1 MSNHKPGGIFNLNQ
15 ILLGQDFNLRRASL
29 YVTGLV
35 WTTFQLYATYVG
47 FELTRLMIIHITFAL
62 IYTFIYKHL
71 KIPVGRVV
79 DVVLIALVIVTGA
92 YFLQIADLINAR
104 IPYITP
110 LSNQDLV
117 FGTLLILLV
126 IEGVRRVA
134 GLPLTIFISVIAV
147 YGFLGR
153 YIPEVGHRVSPQLV
167 FEQIAIGTAGIYGT
181 LLFISATYVF
191 LLVVFSSLF
200 SRTGV
205 GDFYMKLALVGVGRA
220 KGGGAKATV
229 VANVLFGT
237 ITGAS
242 VTAVLA
248 TGVFTIPLM
257 MQLGYR
263 ASFAGGITA
272 LAGTGAQIM
281 PPIMGTAAFLI
292 AQALGVSYWDV
303 CVAAIIPALLYF
315 TAIYI
320 YIDLIAKK
328 EGLMGVTQRLTWRET
343 VKDAYLLVPLA
354 VLVYRLATTLSVI
367 SAVLDSII
375 ACFIIAVIKITLVD
389 RKPKDLMKILN
400 GLAEAPKEAITV
412 ANVLAGVGVVV
423 GILSITGLG
432 SKLVILI
439 SSLSMGFLWLT
450 VALTMLVCLLLGM
463 GMPTTAAYV
472 LTSSIAA
479 PIFIFAGFDRM
490 ATHLF
495 IFFYA
500 CLSAITPPVA
510 VSSYAGASLSKASI
524 GAVSLEALKA
534 SAPLYI
540 IPWYFLTYND
550 ILHPNSIFG
559 LMHIA
564 QALVG
569 IVTISIG
576 TAGYLRRKLSLVER
590 ATFLSVSILM
600 LIPNTV
606 LNLIGVLIFVS
617 LLVKEFLLKRESRRI
632 T

>member
-1 MSNHKPGGIFNLNQ
+1 
-15 ILLGQDFNLRRASL
+15 
-29 YVTGLV
+29 
-35 WTTFQLYATYVG
+35 
-47 FELTRLMIIHITFAL
+47 
-62 IYTFIYKHL
+62 
-71 KIPVGRVV
+71 
-79 DVVLIALVIVTGA
+79 
-92 YFLQIADLINAR
+92 
-104 IPYITP
+104 
-110 LSNQDLV
+110 
-117 FGTLLILLV
+117 
-126 IEGVRRVA
+126 
-134 GLPLTIFISVIAV
+134 
-147 YGFLGR
+147 
-153 YIPEVGHRVSPQLV
+153 
-167 FEQIAIGTAGIYGT
+167 
-181 LLFISATYVF
+181 
-191 LLVVFSSLF
+191 
-200 SRTGV
+200 
-205 GDFYMKLALVGVGRA
+205 
-220 KGGGAKATV
+220 
-229 VANVLFGT
+229 
-237 ITGAS
+237 
-242 VTAVLA
+242 
-248 TGVFTIPLM
+248 
-257 MQLGYR
+257 
-263 ASFAGGITA
+263 AGGITA

-292 AQALGVSYWDV
+292 AQALGISYWDV
-303 CVAAIIPALLYF
+303 CIAAVIPALLYF

-375 ACFIIAVIKITLVD
+375 TCFIIAVIKIALID

-439 SSLSMGFLWLT
+439 SSLSMGFLWLA

-524 GAVSLEALKA
+524 EAVSLEALKA

-540 IPWYFLTYND
+540 IPWYFLIYND

-559 LMHIA
+559 LMHVA

-569 IVTISIG
+569 VVTISIG
-576 TAGYLRRKLSLVER
+576 IAGYLRRKLSLVER
-590 ATFLSVSILM
+590 ATFLSISILM

-606 LNLIGVLIFVS
+606 LNLIGVLIFIS
-617 LLVKEFLLKRESRRI
+617 LLVKEFLLKREPRRI

>member
-1 MSNHKPGGIFNLNQ
+1 MHGYTPGRIPNLKQ
-15 ILLGQDFNLRRASL
+15 VLLVRGFDLRRASL
-29 YVTGLV
+29 YVTGLM
-35 WTTFQLYATYVG
+35 WTLFQLYAIYIG

-62 IYTFIYKHL
+62 IYTFIHKHL
-71 KIPVGRVV
+71 KTPMGRLV
-79 DVVLIALVIVTGA
+79 DAVLIALVIATGV
-92 YFLQIADLINAR
+92 YFFQTADLINTR

-110 LSNQDLV
+110 LTNEDVV

-134 GLPLTIFISVIAV
+134 GLPLTIFISVIAA

-200 SRTGV
+200 SRTGI

-229 VANVLFGT
+229 VANALFGT

-257 MQLGYR
+257 TQLGYR

-292 AQALGVSYWDV
+292 AQALGISYWDV
-303 CVAAIIPALLYF
+303 CVAAVIPALLYF
-315 TAIYI
+315 IAIYI
-320 YIDLIAKK
+320 YIDLVARK
-328 EGLMGVTQRLTWRET
+328 EGLVGVIQRLTWKET
-343 VKDAYLLVPLA
+343 IKDTYLLVPLA

-367 SAVLDSII
+367 SAVFDSII
-375 ACFIIAVIKITLVD
+375 TCFIIATIKIALVD
-389 RKPKDLMKILN
+389 RKPKDLIKILN

-432 SKLVILI
+432 SKLVVLI
-439 SSLSMGFLWLT
+439 SGLSMGFLWLAT
-450 VALTMLVCLLLGM
+450 ALTMLVCLLLGM

-534 SAPLYI
+534 SAPLYV
-540 IPWYFLTYND
+540 IPWYFLVYSD
-550 ILHPNSIFG
+550 ILHPGSIFG
-559 LMHIA
+559 LMHVA

-569 IVTISIG
+569 LIAISIG
-576 TAGYLRRKLSLVER
+576 IAGYIRRRLSLVER
-590 ATFLSVSILM
+590 AVFLSISILV
-600 LIPNTV
+600 LIPNTI
-606 LNLIGVLIFVS
+606 LNLAGLLIFIL
-617 LLVKEFLLKRESRRI
+617 LLVKELFLKRGPRQI
-632 T
+632 A

>member
-1 MSNHKPGGIFNLNQ
+1 MNGHITNKISNLEQ
-15 ILLGQDFNLRRASL
+15 MLGSWGLNLRKASL
-29 YVTGLV
+29 YVIGLT
-35 WTTFQLYATYVG
+35 WTLFQLYATYVG
-47 FELTRLMIIHITFAL
+47 FELTRLMVIHITFAL

-71 KIPVGRVV
+71 KILVGRIL
-79 DVVLIALVIVTGA
+79 DIVLIVLAIATGT
-92 YFLQIADLINAR
+92 YFIQTADLINTR

-110 LSNQDLV
+110 LTTHDLV
-117 FGTLLILLV
+117 FGIFLMLLV

-134 GLPLTIFISVIAV
+134 GLPLTIFISVIAA

-153 YIPEVGHRVSPQLV
+153 YMPLIGHRVSPHLV

-191 LLVVFSSLF
+191 LLVAFSSLF

-205 GDFYMKLALVGVGRA
+205 GDFYMKLALIGVGKAR
-220 KGGGAKATV
+220 GGGAKATV
-229 VANVLFGT
+229 VANAFFGT

-257 MQLGYR
+257 AQLAYR

-292 AQALGVSYWDV
+292 AQAIGVSYWDV
-303 CVAAIIPALLYF
+303 CLAAIIPALLYF

-328 EGLMGVTQRLTWRET
+328 EGLKGVTQRLTWKEAT
-343 VKDAYLLVPLA
+343 KHIYLLAPLV

-367 SAVLDSII
+367 KAVFDSII
-375 ACFIIAVIKITLVD
+375 VCFIIAGIKIALVD
-389 RKPKDLMKILN
+389 RKPRDLVKILN

-423 GILSITGLG
+423 GVLSITGLG
-432 SKLVILI
+432 SKLAILI
-439 SSLSMGFLWLT
+439 SGLSMEFLWLA

-479 PIFIFAGFDRM
+479 PIFISAGFDRM

-510 VSSYAGASLSKASI
+510 VASYAAASLSKASI
-524 GAVSLEALKA
+524 EAVSLEALKA
-534 SAPLYI
+534 SVPLYV
-540 IPWYFLTYND
+540 IPWYFLIYDD

-559 LMHIA
+559 LMRVS
-564 QALVG
+564 QALMG
-569 IVTISIG
+569 IVAISIG
-576 TAGYLRRKLSLVER
+576 IAGHLRSKLNLIER
-590 ATFLSVSILM
+590 AMFLGTSILT
-600 LIPNTV
+600 LIPNTM
-606 LNLIGVLIFVS
+606 LNLVGVLIFIS
-617 LLVKEFLLKRESRRI
+617 LLVGEFLLKHVNYVK
-632 T
+632 